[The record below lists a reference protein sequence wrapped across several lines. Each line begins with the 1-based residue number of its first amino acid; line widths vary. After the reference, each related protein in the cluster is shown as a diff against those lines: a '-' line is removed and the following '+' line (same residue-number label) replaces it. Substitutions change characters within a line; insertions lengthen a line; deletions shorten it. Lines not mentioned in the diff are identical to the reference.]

1 MQCEKVIKI
10 TSSTGVIFHTNTS
23 VNGLIFHKQ
32 NKIVFSSAN
41 TSQRK
46 RFFIL
51 VAGTDERNGS
61 PQELDKYNVNAGSL
75 LFLGD
80 IPGVEVRGFSVD
92 QRTETRGLAP
102 YVPEMILPGYTQ
114 GMREVPQSVIHS
126 ITGRCSSRLLGYRSP
141 DAPS

>member
-1 MQCEKVIKI
+1 MSI
-10 TSSTGVIFHTNTS
+10 TLKPS
-23 VNGLIFHKQ
+23 VCDIEIAVTH
-32 NKIVFSSAN
+32 A
-41 TSQRK
+41 QRE

-51 VAGTDERNGS
+51 VAGTDERIGS

-102 YVPEMILPGYTQ
+102 FVPEMILPGYTQ

-126 ITGRCSSRLLGYRSP
+126 ITGRCSSRLLGYRLP
-141 DAPS
+141 DTPS